1 MEESARIDMPDF
13 DADGFMVDHELW
25 SETLANRL
33 AAQEGL
39 VALTPEQLELLNN
52 LRDEY
57 QKNDGG
63 LPAQSHICHLG
74 SQEPDCLQQLFASP
88 LQAWRLAGLP
98 NPGEEAKAYMSN
110 K

>member
-1 MEESARIDMPDF
+1 MEESAHTINMPSF
-13 DADGFMVDHELW
+13 DADGFMVEPEGW

-33 AAQEGL
+33 ASQEGL
-39 VALTPEQLELLNN
+39 VALTPEQLELLHS

-57 QKNDGG
+57 QKSGG

>member
-1 MEESARIDMPDF
+1 MEESARIIDIPVF
-13 DADGFMVDHELW
+13 DADGFMVEPERW
-25 SETLANRL
+25 SETLAHRI
-33 AAQEGL
+33 AAQDGL
-39 VALTPEQLELLNN
+39 VALTPEQLELLHN
-52 LRDEY
+52 LRAEY
-57 QKNDGG
+57 EKSGG

-74 SQEPDCLQQLFASP
+74 NQEPDCLQQLFASP